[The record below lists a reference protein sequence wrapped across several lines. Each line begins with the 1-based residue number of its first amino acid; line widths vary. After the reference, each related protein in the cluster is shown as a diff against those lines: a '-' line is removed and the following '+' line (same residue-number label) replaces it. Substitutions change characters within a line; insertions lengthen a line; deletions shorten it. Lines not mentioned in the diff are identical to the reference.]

1 MVLSEAHLKDSVPVP
16 ETRVVVAGG
25 RTFGRYAI
33 RQALVDA
40 HGILVVGEAMG
51 GPEAA
56 REARES
62 QAHVLIYDAS
72 MGGDNGLRSLEV
84 IRRQSPRTHVLLIAD
99 DPSGEVLFRAVSMGV
114 SGVLGCDTT
123 RDELIRAVR
132 RLGSG
137 GTSPETTTPQ
147 DLLDS
152 ARGRG
157 GPRSIRRSGPRR
169 SLSRQEVSIVRAI
182 AEGHTDREIADH
194 LAIPIAT
201 IKSHVRS
208 ILRKT
213 GAVNRTGALAAAFRN
228 RVLE

>member
-1 MVLSEAHLKDSVPVP
+1 MVLSEAHMIDSVSTP

-40 HGILVVGEAMG
+40 KGILIVGEAMG
-51 GPEAA
+51 GAEAA

-72 MGGDNGLRSLEV
+72 MGGDEGLGGLAV
-84 IRRQSPRTHVLLIAD
+84 IRREAPGTHVLLIAD
-99 DPSGEVLFRAVSMGV
+99 DPSGKVLSSAVSMGV
-114 SGVLGCDTT
+114 SGVLGCETT

-132 RLGSG
+132 RLGAG
-137 GTSPETTTPQ
+137 GTVPDTTRRP
-147 DLLDS
+147 DLFDS
-152 ARGRG
+152 VRRRG
-157 GPRSIRRSGPRR
+157 GPRGRRRAGPHRP
-169 SLSRQEVSIVRAI
+169 LSRREVSIVRAI

-201 IKSHVRS
+201 VKSHIRS

-213 GAVNRTGALAAAFRN
+213 GAVNRTGAITAAFRS